1 MKSRSF
7 KIFSILFFSL
17 AVLARG
23 TTGVPNAQVEIF
35 NSDFKH
41 TALPI
46 TEAKIAVQDV
56 IVTVQANPM
65 KRAILELPD
74 SKSHIKSYKK
84 YVSPDRAVNFKN
96 SPLQL
101 EPGTRT
107 TYFKDIWLFTSL
119 PFDLHSNAPPMNGL
133 TLPSIHTSHK
143 QGASNFEGV
152 NSNNSHR
159 GVGLLSSRS

>member
-1 MKSRSF
+1 VKSRSL
-7 KIFSILFFSL
+7 KIISVLFFSL

-35 NSDFKH
+35 NSDFTQ
-41 TALPI
+41 TAIPI
-46 TEAKIAVQDV
+46 TEAKVAIQDV
-56 IVTVQANPM
+56 IVTVQASPM
-65 KRAILELPD
+65 KTALLELPD
-74 SKSHIKSYKK
+74 SKSHIKAYKK
-84 YVSPDRAVNFKN
+84 CVSPDRAVNFKN

-107 TYFKDIWLFTSL
+107 TSFKDIWLFTSL
-119 PFDLHSNAPPMNGL
+119 PFDLHANAPPMNGL
-133 TLPSIHTSHK
+133 TLPSIYSSHK